1 MFTRSLQLPAAGSET
16 LFLWGPRQT
25 GKTTLLRQRYADSRW
40 VDLLKADEFRRYAT
54 RPESLR
60 EEIEAEAGRGAR
72 PLHVVVDEVQ
82 KVPALLDEIHWLIEH
97 RGVTFALCGSSA
109 RRVRRAGVNLLGG
122 RALRYELRGLTSG
135 ELGEDFDLDRVAQF
149 GCLPRIL
156 QSSRPGRLLDDYIA
170 DYLRQE
176 IAEEGRVRNLPA
188 FGAFLDAAA
197 LGDGDIVNF
206 TNIARECGVSSPTV
220 KEYYGVLEE
229 TLLGRWLPAWRRRPK
244 RRTIRAPRFYFSDV
258 GIVNRLARRGAPQR
272 GSDAYGQ
279 AFENWAH
286 HELASFLSYRAPE
299 ETLSWWRLASGIE
312 VDFILGDMR
321 VAIEA
326 KAKRQVTSR
335 DLRGLRHLADD
346 HPEVRRRIVACLEP
360 KPRRTEDGI
369 EILPAATFAA
379 RLWSGE
385 LTADSPSRDLFRQ

>member
-1 MFTRSLQLPAAGSET
+1 MFERSLRLPPAGSENF
-16 LFLWGPRQT
+16 FLWGPRQT
-25 GKTTLLRQRYADSRW
+25 GKTTLLRQRYGASRW

-54 RPESLR
+54 RPEALR
-60 EEIEAEAGRGAR
+60 EEIEAENRGGR

-97 RGVTFALCGSSA
+97 REVTFALCGSSA
-109 RRVRRAGVNLLGG
+109 RRVRRAGVDLLGG
-122 RALRYELRGLTSG
+122 RALRYEMRGLTSH
-135 ELGEDFDLDRVAQF
+135 ELDADFDLDRAAQF
-149 GCLPRIL
+149 GHLPPVL
-156 QSSRPGRLLDDYIA
+156 KSSRPGRLLDDYIA

-176 IAEEGRVRNLPA
+176 IAEEGRARNLPA

-220 KEYYGVLEE
+220 KQYYGVLEE
-229 TLLGRWLPAWRRRPK
+229 TLIGRWLPAWRQRPK
-244 RRTIRAPRFYFSDV
+244 RRTIAAPRFYFNDV

-272 GSDAYGQ
+272 GSDAYGH
-279 AFENWAH
+279 AFENWVH
-286 HELASFLSYRAPE
+286 HELASFRSYRAPE
-299 ETLSWWRLASGIE
+299 EPLHWWRLAGGIE

-321 VAIEA
+321 VAVEA
-326 KAKRQVTSR
+326 KAKRQVTNR
-335 DLRGLRHLADD
+335 DLRGLRHLAKD

-360 KPRRTEDGI
+360 RPRRTEDGI
-369 EILPAATFAA
+369 EILPAADFTS

-385 LTADSPSRDLFRQ
+385 LTADSPSRDLFRP

>member
-1 MFTRSLQLPAAGSET
+1 MFERSLRLPPAGSENF
-16 LFLWGPRQT
+16 FLWGPRQT
-25 GKTTLLRQRYADSRW
+25 GKTTLLRQRYGASRW

-54 RPESLR
+54 RPEALR
-60 EEIEAEAGRGAR
+60 EEIEAENRGGR

-97 RGVTFALCGSSA
+97 RKVTFALCGSSA
-109 RRVRRAGVNLLGG
+109 RRVRRAGVDLLGG
-122 RALRYELRGLTSG
+122 RALRYEMRGLTSH
-135 ELGEDFDLDRVAQF
+135 ELDADFDLDRAAQF
-149 GCLPRIL
+149 GHLPPVL
-156 QSSRPGRLLDDYIA
+156 KSSRPGRLLDDYIA

-176 IAEEGRVRNLPA
+176 IAEEGRARNLPA

-220 KEYYGVLEE
+220 KQYYGVLEE
-229 TLLGRWLPAWRRRPK
+229 TLIGRWLPAWRQRPK
-244 RRTIRAPRFYFSDV
+244 RRTIAAPRFYFNDV

-272 GSDAYGQ
+272 GSDAYEH
-279 AFENWAH
+279 AFENWVH
-286 HELASFLSYRAPE
+286 HELASFRSYRAPE
-299 ETLSWWRLASGIE
+299 EPLHWWRLAGGIE

-321 VAIEA
+321 VAVEA
-326 KAKRQVTSR
+326 KAKRQVTDR
-335 DLRGLRHLADD
+335 DLRGLRHLAKD
-346 HPEVRRRIVACLEP
+346 HPEVRKRIVACLEP
-360 KPRRTEDGI
+360 RPLRTEDGI
-369 EILPAATFAA
+369 EILPAADFAS

>member
-1 MFTRSLQLPAAGSET
+1 MFERSLRLPPAGSENF
-16 LFLWGPRQT
+16 FLWGPRQT
-25 GKTTLLRQRYADSRW
+25 GKTTLLRQRYGASRW
-40 VDLLKADEFRRYAT
+40 VDLLKADEFRRYVT
-54 RPESLR
+54 RPEALR
-60 EEIEAEAGRGAR
+60 EEIEAENRGGR

-97 RGVTFALCGSSA
+97 REVTFALCGSSA
-109 RRVRRAGVNLLGG
+109 GRVRRAGVDLLGG
-122 RALRYELRGLTSG
+122 RALRYEMRGLTSH
-135 ELGEDFDLDRVAQF
+135 ELDADFDLDRAAQF
-149 GCLPRIL
+149 GHLPPVL
-156 QSSRPGRLLDDYIA
+156 KSSRPGRLLDDYIA

-176 IAEEGRVRNLPA
+176 IAEEGRARNLPA

-220 KEYYGVLEE
+220 KQYYGVLEE
-229 TLLGRWLPAWRRRPK
+229 TLIGRWLPAWRQRPK
-244 RRTIRAPRFYFSDV
+244 RRTIAAPRFYFNDV

-272 GSDAYGQ
+272 GSDAYGH
-279 AFENWAH
+279 AFENWVH
-286 HELASFLSYRAPE
+286 HELASFRSYRAPE
-299 ETLSWWRLASGIE
+299 EPLHWWRLAGGIE

-321 VAIEA
+321 VAVEA
-326 KAKRQVTSR
+326 KAKRQVTNR
-335 DLRGLRHLADD
+335 DLRGLRHLAKD

-360 KPRRTEDGI
+360 RPRRTEDGI
-369 EILPAATFAA
+369 EILPAADFTS

>member
-1 MFTRSLQLPAAGSET
+1 MFERSLHLPPAGSENF
-16 LFLWGPRQT
+16 FLWGPRQT
-25 GKTTLLRQRYADSRW
+25 GKTTLLRQRYRASRW

-54 RPESLR
+54 RPEALR
-60 EEIEAEAGRGAR
+60 EEIEAENPTRR

-122 RALRYELRGLTSG
+122 RALRYELRGLTSH
-135 ELGEDFDLDRVAQF
+135 ELDTDFDLDRAAQF
-149 GCLPRIL
+149 GYLPRVL

-197 LGDGDIVNF
+197 IGDGSTVNF

-220 KEYYGVLEE
+220 KQYYGVLEE
-229 TLLGRWLPAWRRRPK
+229 TLIGRWLPAWQQRPK
-244 RRTIRAPRFYFSDV
+244 RRTIVAPRFYFSDV

-272 GSDAYGQ
+272 GSDAYGH
-279 AFENWAH
+279 AFENWVH
-286 HELASFLSYRAPE
+286 HELASFCSYRAPE

-321 VAIEA
+321 VAVEA
-326 KAKRQVTSR
+326 KAKRQVTNR
-335 DLRGLRHLADD
+335 DLRGLRHLAKD
-346 HPEVRRRIVACLEP
+346 HPEVRKRIVACLEP
-360 KPRRTEDGI
+360 RPRRTEDGI
-369 EILPAATFAA
+369 EILPAADFAA

>member
-1 MFTRSLQLPAAGSET
+1 MFERSLRLPPAGSENF
-16 LFLWGPRQT
+16 FLWGPRQT
-25 GKTTLLRQRYADSRW
+25 GKTTLLRQRYGASRW

-54 RPESLR
+54 RPEALR
-60 EEIEAEAGRGAR
+60 EEIEAENRGGR
-72 PLHVVVDEVQ
+72 PFHVVVDEVQ

-97 RGVTFALCGSSA
+97 REVTFALCGSSA

-122 RALRYELRGLTSG
+122 RALHYEMRGLTSR
-135 ELGEDFDLDRVAQF
+135 ELDADFDLDRAAQF
-149 GCLPRIL
+149 GYLPHVL

-176 IAEEGRVRNLPA
+176 IEGEGRVRNLPA

-206 TNIARECGVSSPTV
+206 TNIARECGVSAPTV
-220 KEYYGVLEE
+220 KQYYGVLEE
-229 TLLGRWLPAWRRRPK
+229 TLVGRWLPAWRQRAK
-244 RRTIRAPRFYFSDV
+244 RRTIAAPRFYFNDV

-272 GSDAYGQ
+272 GSDAYGH
-279 AFENWAH
+279 AFENWVH
-286 HELASFLSYRAPE
+286 HELASFRSYRAPE
-299 ETLSWWRLASGIE
+299 EPLHWWRLAGGIE

-326 KAKRQVTSR
+326 KAKRQVTNR
-335 DLRGLRHLADD
+335 DLRGLRHLAKD
-346 HPEVRRRIVACLEP
+346 HPEVRKRIVACLEP
-360 KPRRTEDGI
+360 RPRRTEDGI
-369 EILPAATFAA
+369 EILPAADFAA

>member
-1 MFTRSLQLPAAGSET
+1 MFERSLRLPPAGSENF
-16 LFLWGPRQT
+16 FLWGPRQT
-25 GKTTLLRQRYADSRW
+25 GKTTLLRQRYGASRW

-54 RPESLR
+54 RPEALR
-60 EEIEAEAGRGAR
+60 EEIEAENPTRR

-122 RALRYELRGLTSG
+122 RALHYEMRGLTSR
-135 ELGEDFDLDRVAQF
+135 ELDADFDLDRAAQF
-149 GCLPRIL
+149 GYLPRVL

-176 IAEEGRVRNLPA
+176 IAGEGRVRNLPA

-206 TNIARECGVSSPTV
+206 SNIARECGVSAPTV
-220 KEYYGVLEE
+220 KQYYGVLEE
-229 TLLGRWLPAWRRRPK
+229 TLIGRWLPAWRQRAK
-244 RRTIRAPRFYFSDV
+244 RRTIAAPRFYFNDV
-258 GIVNRLARRGAPQR
+258 GIVNQLARRGAPQR
-272 GSDAYGQ
+272 GSDAYGH
-279 AFENWAH
+279 AFENWVH
-286 HELASFLSYRAPE
+286 HELASFRSYRAPE
-299 ETLSWWRLASGIE
+299 EPLHWWRLAGGIE
-312 VDFILGDMR
+312 VDFIFGDMH
-321 VAIEA
+321 VAVEA
-326 KAKRQVTSR
+326 KAKRQVTNR
-335 DLRGLRHLADD
+335 DLRGLRHLAKD
-346 HPEVRRRIVACLEP
+346 HPEVRKRIVACLEP
-360 KPRRTEDGI
+360 RPRRTEDSI
-369 EILPAATFAA
+369 EILPATTFAA